1 MDVCFWFLNC
11 CQLPASPCQ
20 DKLNIILKQ
29 HSCFSEFYNQFR
41 IEGHQIAS
49 SDAIIKSQSWPL
61 ESKLCWYFTTSASM
75 KVWRGW
81 NSVSKSHE
89 YLNGLWLTASRDLH
103 GGWEDGKLFWNLRN
117 NNPVYIKLKAL
128 ERLLSSAL
136 IKLGYW
142 KILSEWWAG
151 LTNLPRITS
160 EEQSDLMSDIPFT
173 SLLSRYAPQVVIWR
187 GFAGRLVIPKGFF
200 NTPALYRQDYYITAS
215 LI

>member
-1 MDVCFWFLNC
+1 MFFLFLNC

-117 NNPVYIKLKAL
+117 NNPVYIKL
-128 ERLLSSAL
+128 
-136 IKLGYW
+136 GYW

-151 LTNLPRITS
+151 LTNLLLITC
-160 EEQSDLMSDIPFT
+160 EIA
-173 SLLSRYAPQVVIWR
+173 SLLTRDA
-187 GFAGRLVIPKGFF
+187 
-200 NTPALYRQDYYITAS
+200 
-215 LI
+215 